1 MRFTQ
6 EWIARLAGLGR
17 AAGLISNQYRHDS
30 ELRHDRAQQLPE
42 ALVFLGRLLGSFQ
55 SFVLLR
61 LRLDVISASAVFA
74 MKNLVQSE
82 CKRTE
87 PVLSGVECRDYTR
100 DAADARHAL
109 RILHR
114 HTKN

>member
-61 LRLDVISASAVFA
+61 LRLDDIGR
-74 MKNLVQSE
+74 KNS
-82 CKRTE
+82 R
-87 PVLSGVECRDYTR
+87 P
-100 DAADARHAL
+100 
-109 RILHR
+109 
-114 HTKN
+114 